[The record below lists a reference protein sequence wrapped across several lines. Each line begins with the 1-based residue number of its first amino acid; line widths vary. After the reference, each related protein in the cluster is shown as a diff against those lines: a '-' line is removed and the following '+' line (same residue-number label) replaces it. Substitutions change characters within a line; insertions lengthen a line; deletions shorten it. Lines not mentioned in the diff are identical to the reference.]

1 MSGGSRFYFVVS
13 SVHCTRG
20 ATHVLISLNGGPS
33 HKVRCGARL
42 AYATGPVQP
51 DTGYF
56 ARAVAVRIRRH
67 RVVWRGQSVLTHLQM
82 PAANDAWQPTGGV
95 PGSPPRS

>member
-1 MSGGSRFYFVVS
+1 MRRRVRACFVVS
-13 SVHCTRG
+13 SVHCQRG

-33 HKVRCGARL
+33 RRVRCGAPL

-56 ARAVAVRIRRH
+56 ARAVAVRIRNR
-67 RVVWRGQSVLTHLQM
+67 RVVRRGQSVLTHLRM
-82 PAANDAWQPTGGV
+82 PAANDVWQPTGGV
-95 PGSPPRS
+95 PGSPPRG